1 MEEIDNAFREAS
13 MGMPATRPVLE
24 MTIPTSVDT
33 TIAPPGKHVVQLFVQ
48 FAPYDVNPKIGE
60 FFFSS
65 MVRCRKRCSTCNS
78 PQNLKLHDR
87 LVQVTGQIRPSR
99 MRLLTAASRSW
110 MSSRL
115 ASHRR

>member
-48 FAPYDVNPKIGE
+48 FAPYDVNPKIGV
-60 FFFSS
+60 FFKH
-65 MVRCRKRCSTCNS
+65 CLLLKTLLNCQLSTI
-78 PQNLKLHDR
+78 LILHHR
-87 LVQVTGQIRPSR
+87 LDQVTGQIQPLR
-99 MRLLTAASRSW
+99 MRLLTAASRLW
-110 MSSRL
+110 TSSRL